1 MMKTPTILVTGATGR
16 TGHVAIENLVK
27 QGTAVRALAH
37 REGPKVDSLR
47 ALGADVVIGDLF
59 NLDEI
64 VHALDGIQS
73 AYFCYPV
80 APRLIEATG
89 YFAAAAKETGL
100 KFILNISQISARR
113 VAKSHAALNHWVAE
127 RIFDWSG
134 IPTAHLRPTFFAEW
148 LISLV
153 DPAELRATGA
163 LKLPLGEGR
172 HAPIAAED
180 IGRLVAAILQTPEP
194 HAGKTYTVH
203 GPVEMN
209 HHEIAQ
215 AMSRALGRQVH
226 YEPVTTEQF
235 IEEGQ
240 LKGWGDFVQQHVRE
254 VAIDYQNGV
263 FAGEDGIIWQVTGQ
277 RPMSVETFIEK
288 NRSFYER

>member
-27 QGTAVRALAH
+27 RGTAVRALAH
-37 REGPKVDSLR
+37 REGPKVESLR

-113 VAKSHAALNHWVAE
+113 VAKSHAALNHWVSE

-134 IPTAHLRPTFFAEW
+134 IPTTHLRPTFFAEW

-153 DPAELRATGA
+153 DPIELQATGA

-180 IGRLVAAILQTPEP
+180 IGRLVAAVLITPEP
-194 HAGKTYTVH
+194 HVGKTYTLH

-209 HHEIAQ
+209 HYEIAQ

-226 YEPVTTEQF
+226 YEPVTGEQF
-235 IEEGQ
+235 IEEGP

-254 VAIDYQNGV
+254 VAIDYQNGI
-263 FAGEDGIIWQVTGQ
+263 FAGEDGIIGQVTGQ